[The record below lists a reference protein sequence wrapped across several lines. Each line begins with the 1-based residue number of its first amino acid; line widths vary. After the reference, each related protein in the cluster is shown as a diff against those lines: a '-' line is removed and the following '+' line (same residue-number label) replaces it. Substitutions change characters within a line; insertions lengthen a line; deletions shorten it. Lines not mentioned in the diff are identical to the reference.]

1 MTMMRAFARIDKE
14 NMKVELIKATVPN
27 ISDTEVLVS
36 MEAFGVGIHDRYF
49 IRENPEFPYII
60 GIEGVGRITAKGAG
74 VTGFSVGERVAFTSS
89 MQPKGGTWAE
99 YAAVAQASLWSVPDH
114 LSSTQAA
121 TVPVAGGTALQGFK
135 NLDIQSGDTLFI
147 AGASGAIGT
156 FAIQLAVNMGI
167 RVAGSASA
175 RNLDYMTSLGAELAV
190 DYNAPDWQRDVRD
203 WAVDGVDAALAIQPG
218 TGDAAL
224 KVVRDGGK
232 VVTVSGYNEQLVPER
247 NIVVTQLNHS
257 HEIRQDVE
265 GLFSSIAD
273 GLIRSEIE
281 SEYSFDNA
289 LDALEKTE
297 TRHARGKL
305 VVRVNE

>member
-1 MTMMRAFARIDKE
+1 MTTMNAFARMDKE
-14 NMKVELIKATVPN
+14 SMQVEPIIAKVPE

-49 IRENPEFPYII
+49 IPEDLRFPYVI
-60 GIEGVGRITAKGAG
+60 GIEGVGRIAATGG
-74 VTGFSVGERVAFTSS
+74 HVTDFPVGERVAFTSS
-89 MQPKGGTWAE
+89 MHPKGGTWAE
-99 YAAVAQASLWSVPDH
+99 YAAVAQASLLKIPDH

-135 NLDIQSGDTLFI
+135 NLDLQSGDTLFI

-156 FAIQLAVNMGI
+156 FAIQLAVKMGI

-175 RNLDYMTSLGAELAV
+175 KNLDYMMSLGAEQAV
-190 DYNAPDWQRDVRD
+190 DYNSPNWQREVRD
-203 WAVDGVDAALAIQPG
+203 WAGDGVDAALAIQPN
-218 TGDAAL
+218 TGNTAL
-224 KVVRDGGK
+224 GVVRDRGK
-232 VVTVSGYNEQLVPER
+232 VVTISGYDEQLMPER
-247 NIVVTQLNHS
+247 SVAVTQLSHS
-257 HEIRQDVE
+257 HDIRKDIQN
-265 GLFSSIAD
+265 LFSLIAD

-289 LDALEKTE
+289 LAALEKTE

-305 VVRVNE
+305 VVRLQE